1 MKRSGLITMIA
12 FTVLPLVLT
21 GLAVLFVLPDT
32 IPMHYGPSGLDTVG
46 SKSDSFIVA
55 FIATT
60 CCALFTTMYAFMD
73 KLAARF
79 NSDASGGRTA
89 LTFAVVW
96 LNVIYLLILVAMT
109 FGLK

>member
-1 MKRSGLITMIA
+1 MKRSGLITMIV

-21 GLAVLFVLPDT
+21 GLAVLFVLPSA
-32 IPMHYGPSGLDTVG
+32 IPIHYGPSGLDAMG
-46 SKSDSFIVA
+46 SKSDSFGIA
-55 FIATT
+55 FLVTA

-79 NSDASGGRTA
+79 NSEAKSGRTA

-96 LNVIYLLILVAMT
+96 LNVIYLLALIVMA
-109 FGLK
+109 FGV

>member
-1 MKRSGLITMIA
+1 MKRSGFITMIA

-32 IPMHYGPSGLDTVG
+32 IPMHYGPSGLDAVG
-46 SKSDSFIVA
+46 SKGDSFVIAFIVA
-55 FIATT
+55 A

-73 KLAARF
+73 KLAVRF
-79 NSDASGGRTA
+79 NSEASGGRTA

-96 LNVIYLLILVAMT
+96 LNVIYLLMLVTMT